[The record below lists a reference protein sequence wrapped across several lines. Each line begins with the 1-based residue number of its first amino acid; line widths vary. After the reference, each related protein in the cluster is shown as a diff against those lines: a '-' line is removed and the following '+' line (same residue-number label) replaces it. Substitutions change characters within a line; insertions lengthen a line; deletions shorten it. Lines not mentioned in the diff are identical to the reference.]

1 VAIYIKDNPTDT
13 GSSPTCGQTYWMSD
27 SIRLADTAGNTVGS
41 AVVGTPMRIYVRI
54 DSNEGTYQP
63 SSSTPLLLEV
73 WVCNP
78 SFGVGPDAAIGAAA
92 VGGTMS
98 AGGPNGLKLTL
109 PSLDPAQPSGAI
121 SPPGPG
127 PEYFVPWTPQPGDL
141 LGAATQKH
149 LCVGAN
155 CVWSPGLPSAEGVA
169 MAGSGLLDVCNNRRH
184 AQRNIELSAVSGGGF
199 GMSMPFQVVAPEEG
213 DEEEL
218 ELELV
223 EQPREWRLTVSEQA
237 QLIGDGVARLAE
249 GDAPYG
255 DLYELLER
263 GAKLVLA
270 GKNSAPIR
278 PTAGGDFRATLSG
291 EEGAGH
297 RLVLKLRPGEA
308 TIVKAEIM
316 MAESDEPGMIRAFDV
331 VGRSNRRR
339 EIGGLRILGI
349 VAPEAELTESAR

>member
-1 VAIYIKDNPTDT
+1 MAIYIKDNPTDV

-27 SIRLADTAGNTVGS
+27 SIRLADTTGNTVGS

-54 DSNEGTYQP
+54 DSNGGTYPP

-92 VGGTMS
+92 VGGSMS
-98 AGGPNGLKLTL
+98 AGGPNGLTLTL
-109 PSLDPAQPSGAI
+109 PSTDPAQPGGAI

-127 PEYFVPWTPQPGDL
+127 PEYFVSWTPEAGDL
-141 LGAATQKH
+141 LGAATKQH

-155 CVWSPGLPSAEGVA
+155 CVWSPGFAGAEGVA
-169 MAGSGLLDVCNNRRH
+169 MAGSGLLDVCTNRRH
-184 AQRNIELSAVSGGGF
+184 AQRNIELSAVARTGF
-199 GMSMPFQVVAPEEG
+199 KMSMAFQIVAPVEG
-213 DEEEL
+213 GEEEL
-218 ELELV
+218 ELELI
-223 EQPREWRLTVSEQA
+223 EQPRGWRLTVSEQA

-249 GDAPYG
+249 GEAPYG

-270 GKNSAPIR
+270 GKDSAPIR
-278 PTAGGDFRATLSG
+278 PTAGGDFRAKLSG
-291 EEGAGH
+291 EDGEGY

-308 TIVKAEIM
+308 TIVRAEIR
-316 MAESDEPGMIRAFDV
+316 MAGSDEPGMIRAFDV
-331 VGRSNRRR
+331 VGRSSNRPD
-339 EIGGLRILGI
+339 IGGLRILGI
-349 VAPEAELTESAR
+349 VAPEAELAESAA